1 MDASSGNV
9 TNMDTMEWALE
20 NWLFKNDV
28 SLKGV
33 ELCQQEMSFDF
44 TLVFVRLRDIISTN
58 I

>member
-9 TNMDTMEWALE
+9 TNMDTMEWTLE
-20 NWLFKNDV
+20 NQLFKNDV

-33 ELCQQEMSFDF
+33 ELCQQEMFDF
-44 TLVFVRLRDIISTN
+44 THVFVRLRVIIFTN